1 MKEQPPSSSGHISEE
16 KSTSTAD
23 SVYLNTVIFMAW
35 SPGEVLPVHV
45 VEQVDQEEDC
55 QGDPF
60 SPPRRELVSWQQHLR
75 ARADLELETCCFV
88 SAR

>member
-1 MKEQPPSSSGHISEE
+1 MKAVVAAFNQE
-16 KSTSTAD
+16 KALVGAF
-23 SVYLNTVIFMAW
+23 SVITNLRMELFQAL
-35 SPGEVLPVHV
+35 LPVHV
-45 VEQVDQEEDC
+45 VEQIDQEEDC